1 MTYEWRY
8 IIFITM
14 KKQRII
20 GRIKECERLDEC
32 MNSDRAQLII
42 VYGRRRVGK
51 TYLINEY
58 FHKDFAFKITGIYG
72 KGREVQLE
80 SFASEL
86 KRKTRK
92 KQDALKNW
100 RQAFEELRDYLETLP
115 EDKKQV
121 LFFDEMPWL
130 DNQKGEFLSIFE

>member
-1 MTYEWRY
+1 MKYDWRY

-72 KGREVQLE
+72 KGRDVAEH
-80 SFASEL
+80 
-86 KRKTRK
+86 
-92 KQDALKNW
+92 
-100 RQAFEELRDYLETLP
+100 
-115 EDKKQV
+115 
-121 LFFDEMPWL
+121 L
-130 DNQKGEFLSIFE
+130 DNAHHGTVVDERLVELVALAVGGKLKALGATVVGVVEA

>member
-1 MTYEWRY
+1 
-8 IIFITM
+8 M

-58 FHKDFAFKITGIYG
+58 FHKDFAFKITGIYIVIFALYNSH
-72 KGREVQLE
+72 KGGVRR
-80 SFASEL
+80 SE
-86 KRKTRK
+86 
-92 KQDALKNW
+92 
-100 RQAFEELRDYLETLP
+100 
-115 EDKKQV
+115 
-121 LFFDEMPWL
+121 
-130 DNQKGEFLSIFE
+130 